1 MEEERGC
8 VFSFLDVRVTR
19 NWALF
24 VCVEFL
30 RPSQS
35 IWVMLNAVSLPN
47 HTFPGQT

>member
-1 MEEERGC
+1 M
-8 VFSFLDVRVTR
+8 FSFLDVLVTR
-19 NWALF
+19 NWALL

-35 IWVMLNAVSLPN
+35 IRVMLSAVSLPN